1 MKKRIKRMMKNGL
14 ITLIVFSLFFGC
26 SDPFS
31 SELSPITFELDA
43 GLYEDG
49 NGFHHLMIDMD
60 RWQTLHRLSGHVYRN
75 GEPINIIKFGWSASH
90 YWYIGDTLGYVIANH
105 GLSDDLIYVA
115 YDTTYLDWF
124 SGFEVPVVNGASYSR
139 EDGEV
144 NTMFAPVQSMKG
156 DTVTV
161 YFGYHDNWT
170 YDDTYGEFY
179 IVLD

>member
-26 SDPFS
+26 GDPFS

-105 GLSDDLIYVA
+105 GLSDDLNRSKILQA
-115 YDTTYLDWF
+115 YDRCIRHLTRKDPKNPDPPITNFFMEILIIDKW
-124 SGFEVPVVNGASYSR
+124 
-139 EDGEV
+139 
-144 NTMFAPVQSMKG
+144 K
-156 DTVTV
+156 
-161 YFGYHDNWT
+161 
-170 YDDTYGEFY
+170 
-179 IVLD
+179 I

>member
-1 MKKRIKRMMKNGL
+1 MKNSLL
-14 ITLIVFSLFFGC
+14 ILVLILFGC
-26 SDPFS
+26 ESNPLGMSDNWPDGDIEIVLDPRLEQDENGYYHL
-31 SELSPITFELDA
+31 ELSDES
-43 GLYEDG
+43 
-49 NGFHHLMIDMD
+49 
-60 RWQTLHRLSGHVYRN
+60 WQTIHRISGQVSPVDASHQLATVYW
-75 GEPINIIKFGWSASH
+75 ESSH

-170 YDDTYGEFY
+170 YDDTFGEFY